1 MRGRRHGALSRGLR
15 CTELFNRHVVEN
27 DVGHRSRDALQF
39 RQSDGQCAA
48 VVDLR
53 DILDP
58 IVADVLIGAAAE
70 GDAADHAVLDILV
83 VFEAVLVEI
92 KFFNVLSYL
101 KLDGARTCLLYTSPS
116 PRA

>member
-1 MRGRRHGALSRGLR
+1 MSRSLR
-15 CTELFNRHVVEN
+15 CTELFKRHVVEN

-58 IVADVLIGAAAE
+58 IVADVPVCAAFD
-70 GDAADHAVLDILV
+70 GDAADHAIVDVLI
-83 VFEAVLVEI
+83 VFEFVLVEI
-92 KFFNVLSYL
+92 KFFNVLPYL
-101 KLDGARTCLLYTSPS
+101 ESDGARTK
-116 PRA
+116 R